1 MTSGTILL
9 LMLSAAVAA
18 GLSYVQY
25 FYKNPNRP
33 RIAYGLAALRFAA
46 IFGLL
51 LLLIN
56 PVISRTSYETVK
68 IPLPVVVDNSR
79 SVKELNAD
87 GQARAAMQK
96 LLSDGRLSSKFEV
109 QAYRFDADF
118 EASDKA
124 DFSGAQTRVD
134 LVAQNLR
141 SIDKNSA
148 HPIVLITDGNQTHGS
163 DYVYSFRQSNR
174 VFPIVLGDTTKFL
187 DLRISRLNVNK
198 YAFLKNQF
206 PAEVFL
212 QYNGNKNVS
221 ATFSISNGATTL
233 ARQTVNF
240 SPQNRAQ
247 VVNVL
252 LPANTP
258 GLQVFRASVTSAE
271 RERNTFNNQRN
282 FAVEIIDQ
290 KTEVGI
296 VSSLNH
302 PDLGALKRAIGTKA
316 QRRATIVKPGAV
328 DVGNYNVL
336 ILYQPDASFRSI
348 LEQAEAAGV
357 NTWIITGMSTDFN
370 LLNRQQDQVSFRMS
384 GQKEDYL
391 AAFDSGFNFFA
402 AEDIGFAELPPLDH
416 PFGVITAKTNLSV
429 LLQARIRNID
439 ANQPL
444 LAFAETGPKRTA
456 YLFGENIW
464 KWRLQSHANLNS
476 FEKFDQFVD
485 KTIQFLASNQKR
497 RSLVVDAERFYNSG
511 DPIEISAQFF
521 NKNFEFDEKARLS
534 ITVTNRD
541 TKAAHSYDMIRAT
554 SNFKVNL
561 DRLSPGKYSFLVK
574 ELTSNATHSG
584 FFEVIDFDIEKQFV
598 NPDVDKLRQ
607 LSAVNSGA
615 VFMPDQTE
623 ALIRTL
629 VDDPSYKPIEK
640 EVTRRTP
647 IIDWLLL
654 LILIASALGAEW
666 LLRKYHGML

>member
-33 RIAYGLAALRFAA
+33 RIAYGLASLRFAA

-87 GQARAAMQK
+87 APARAAIQK

-134 LVAQNLR
+134 LVAQNLK
-141 SIDKNSA
+141 SIHKNST

-187 DLRISRLNVNK
+187 DLKISRLNVNK

-252 LPANTP
+252 LPANTA
-258 GLQVFRASVTSAE
+258 GLQVFRASVTSGE

-302 PDLGALKRAIGTKA
+302 PDLGGLKRAVGTNA
-316 QRRATIVKPGAV
+316 QRRATIVKPGTV

-391 AAFDSGFNFFA
+391 AAFDTGFNFFA

-497 RSLVVDAERFYNSG
+497 RSLVVEAERFYNSG

-541 TKAAHSYDMIRAT
+541 TKAARSFDMIRAT
-554 SNFKVNL
+554 NNFKVNL

-607 LSAVNSGA
+607 LAAVTSGA
-615 VFMPDQTE
+615 IFMPDQTE

-629 VDDPSYKPIEK
+629 VDDPGYKPIEK